1 MKTVRTV
8 LAPASVHCAAPS
20 ISQISMPAQ
29 RSSDG
34 VSELSQH
41 TSRLLSE
48 ASPNEEL
55 HRVSSVFTD
64 PNRVDSTSER
74 LLAPTKGTIPSLP
87 TYQNGGLSDDE
98 CVAPEETINSG
109 GSKVIISEH
118 HAGYLSLE
126 AKNKETWLPFTLR
139 LPFLGVAI
147 TASVALGAA
156 SFAVTMYSFSHSG
169 LGTDS
174 DSAALLFGWRFTPTL
189 LAVLYALC
197 TTTLLT
203 DTRRTEVY
211 ARLAKPGGAS
221 ALTTLCAPSRQ
232 WWNDPFDALSTRNSG
247 SRSWGL
253 LFASLANIAA
263 FLVISPLSAGLLA
276 PVNVKIMR
284 QAPFTFIDMPSPVE
298 YPKGTNDTM
307 ILQTIAGA
315 VLNKSTSTSILEDYY
330 VSPFSPSQSGAGA
343 AGTQQTWTAVATAYS
358 VQLDCSPM
366 SVKSAR
372 NLTGPQ
378 LFNEGICEDS
388 KGCSNE
394 TMQYGN
400 YANIELVS
408 EDGCSVS
415 IYRPLIAPGL
425 ASTSVNLLTLGGGWW
440 TNNFSNLSWTAS
452 TSTMLS
458 YSNASSGYGSRSFLS
473 FNTPWTADEPLKMN
487 SHVCSSTYL
496 AAEVIAEVIASETST
511 KLSIDPGEFKSSQQ
525 QLDPSALNT
534 RSLEDTFFR
543 ANWEAHFPTGYFAG
557 PSQALASMYGNSS
570 RRMVESGSILESARK
585 LQQQWLGQML
595 LSAQS
600 VAGMP
605 VTEKLAS
612 VTITERRIAAVEG
625 IGIVIGVLFLL
636 NAGMLAALT
645 LQTRLQ
651 RRPLCLS
658 DEPASVAAA
667 AALIA
672 SDESMPE
679 AFQGLGRASA
689 DSIHRRLRLVW
700 CNLEDG
706 SLSAALPDPLLQDSS
721 APGSVQS
728 SGKESPPENKR
739 KSSAP
744 SILKIWLGIL
754 LLTTLVAVI
763 AVLAILYRLS
773 KTVTLHQQ
781 ALVYEAHLSVAS
793 VATSLAP
800 YSIVPTLLAVGIKLW
815 YGAVEGTLKRLQPF
829 SAMLDRPRPLKDSIL
844 VEHANSPLIFGSFKA
859 LRHSDWILAF
869 ACLGALGT
877 EIFTVGISA
886 LWDKETQTTVHT
898 VEMSRQL
905 ELRQVPTI
913 IGTKS
918 YGSMTHTYA
927 DPTLPTL
934 LDTVY
939 GDYLTSWLYG
949 ALLETMG
956 TAETPPWSKDMWSF
970 APVDFSA
977 SSAAILGLSND
988 EPAGSL
994 SSLPYNVSIETQA
1007 IRARLN
1013 CSPVDAAQNT
1023 STWLETLDFKN
1034 DKAWN
1039 STNSPPGLDIG
1050 YELRE
1055 AVFVPNATLPYY
1067 MIPQR
1072 GPLQC
1077 CANETAGLAGEAAIG
1092 YGTTMGYLESKNT
1105 ELFIKWIVGR
1115 PLDKLYFD
1123 ANLTSTDTRYA
1134 HWVWTEEPQMQ
1145 GITCNPIVEAA
1156 NATVTFDLSSG
1167 VVRNYSIV
1175 GEPQNATA
1183 AWTDNDVV
1191 REPYTPV
1198 PANETQYGS
1207 EYNTTYR

>member
-1 MKTVRTV
+1 
-8 LAPASVHCAAPS
+8 
-20 ISQISMPAQ
+20 MPAQ

-34 VSELSQH
+34 VSELSQD
-41 TSRLLSE
+41 TGRWLSE
-48 ASPNEEL
+48 VCPDEE
-55 HRVSSVFTD
+55 HDRVSSAYTD

-74 LLAPTKGTIPSLP
+74 LLAPPSSTTGTIPSLQ
-87 TYQNGGLSDDE
+87 TYENDGRSEDGYVTPKE
-98 CVAPEETINSG
+98 AINSG
-109 GSKVIISEH
+109 SSKVVVSEYRN
-118 HAGYLSLE
+118 GYLSLGSRT
-126 AKNKETWLPFTLR
+126 KETWLPFTLR
-139 LPFLGVAI
+139 LPFLGVVIA
-147 TASVALGAA
+147 ASVALGAA
-156 SFAVTMYSFSHSG
+156 SIAITIYSVNNSG
-169 LGTDS
+169 LGPDS
-174 DSAALLFGWRFTPTL
+174 GSSALLFGWRFTPTL

-203 DTRRTEVY
+203 DIRRTEVY

-221 ALTTLCAPSRQ
+221 ALATLCFPSRQ
-232 WWNDPFDALSTRNSG
+232 WWNDPFDALNTRVSG
-247 SRSWGL
+247 SRSWIL
-253 LFASLANIAA
+253 LWASLINIAA
-263 FLVISPLSAGLLA
+263 FLFISPLSAGLLS
-276 PVNVKIMR
+276 PVNVNIMR
-284 QAPFTFIDMPSPVE
+284 QESFAFIDMPSPVD
-298 YPKGTNDTM
+298 YPRGMNDTM
-307 ILQTIAGA
+307 IFQAIAGA
-315 VLNKSTSTSILEDYY
+315 VLNKSTSTRILDDYY
-330 VSPFSPSQSGAGA
+330 ITPFWPAQSNPGA
-343 AGTQQTWTAVATAYS
+343 AGAPQTWTAIATAYS

-378 LFNEGICEDS
+378 LFAEGICEDS

-400 YANIELVS
+400 YADIELIS

-440 TNNFSNLSWTAS
+440 TNNFNNLSWAAS

-458 YSNASSGYGSRSFLS
+458 YSNSSSNCGSRSFLS
-473 FNTPWTADEPLKMN
+473 FNTPWTADEQLKTN

-496 AAEVIAEVIASETST
+496 AAEVTVEVALSESSME
-511 KLSIDPGEFKSSQQ
+511 LSIDPEEFESSQRK
-525 QLDPSALNT
+525 LDPAALNIQT
-534 RSLEDTFFR
+534 LEDSFFR

-570 RRMVESGSILESARK
+570 RKLVESGAILEQARK

-612 VTITERRIAAVEG
+612 VTTTERRIAVIEG
-625 IGIVIGVLFLL
+625 IGVVIGVLFLL
-636 NAGMLAALT
+636 NAGMLVALT
-645 LQTRLQ
+645 LRSRLQ

-658 DEPASVAAA
+658 NDPASIAAA
-667 AALIA
+667 AVLIA
-672 SDESMPE
+672 SDDSAAA

-689 DSIHRRLRLVW
+689 DSIRKQLRLVW

-706 SLSAALPDPLLQDSS
+706 SLRAALPDPLLQDLS
-721 APGSVQS
+721 APWSSQS
-728 SGKESPPENKR
+728 SVLESIPNEKR

-744 SILKIWLGIL
+744 SILRVWMGVSL
-754 LLTTLVAVI
+754 LATLVAVI
-763 AVLAILYRLS
+763 AVLAVLYRLS
-773 KTVTLHQQ
+773 QTVTLHQQ

-829 SAMLDRPRPLKDSIL
+829 SAMLDRPRPLKDSIF
-844 VEHANSPLIFGSFKA
+844 VEYANSPLIFGSIKA

-886 LWDKETQTTVHT
+886 LWDKETQTTVHA
-898 VEMSRQL
+898 VEISRQL
-905 ELRQVPTI
+905 ELRQVPTV

-918 YGSMTHTYA
+918 YGSMTHTYS

-956 TAETPPWSKDMWSF
+956 AAETPPWSKDMWSF

-977 SSAAILGLSND
+977 SSAAILGLSDN
-988 EPAGSL
+988 EPTASL

-1007 IRARLN
+1007 LRARLS
-1013 CSPVDAAQNT
+1013 CSTVEAAENA

-1034 DKAWN
+1034 DKGWN

-1055 AVFVPNATLPYY
+1055 AVSVPNTTLPYY
-1067 MIPQR
+1067 IIPQR
-1072 GPLQC
+1072 GPVQC
-1077 CANETAGLAGEAAIG
+1077 CANETDGSAGEAAVG
-1092 YGTTMGYLESKNT
+1092 YGTTVGYLESKNT
-1105 ELFIKWIVGR
+1105 QLFIKWIVGR
-1115 PLDKLYFD
+1115 PLDRLYFD
-1123 ANLTSTDTRYA
+1123 ANLTSADTRYA
-1134 HWVWTEEPQMQ
+1134 HWVWTEKPQMQ
-1145 GITCNPIVEAA
+1145 GITCSPIIEAA
-1156 NATVTFDLSSG
+1156 NATVTVDLSSG
-1167 VVRNYSIV
+1167 MVRHYSII

-1191 REPYTPV
+1191 REPYIPV

>member
-1 MKTVRTV
+1 
-8 LAPASVHCAAPS
+8 
-20 ISQISMPAQ
+20 MPVQ

-34 VSELSQH
+34 VSELSQD
-41 TSRLLSE
+41 TGRWLSE
-48 ASPNEEL
+48 VSPNEE
-55 HRVSSVFTD
+55 HDRISSTYTD
-64 PNRVDSTSER
+64 PNLVDSTSER
-74 LLAPTKGTIPSLP
+74 LLAPPSPTTATTPSLH
-87 TYQNGGLSDDE
+87 TYQNDGRSDDE
-98 CVAPEETINSG
+98 YMAAKGAPNSG
-109 GSKVIISEH
+109 SSKVASSDYH
-118 HAGYLSLE
+118 PGYLSLE
-126 AKNKETWLPFTLR
+126 VKSKETWLPFTLR
-139 LPFLGVAI
+139 LPFLGVVIA
-147 TASVALGAA
+147 ASIALGAA
-156 SFAVTMYSFSHSG
+156 SISITIYSAGNSG
-169 LGTDS
+169 LGPDN

-189 LAVLYALC
+189 LAVLYTLC
-197 TTTLLT
+197 TTTILT

-211 ARLAKPGGAS
+211 AHLAKPRGAS
-221 ALTTLCAPSRQ
+221 ALATLCSPSRQ
-232 WWNDPFDALSTRNSG
+232 WWNDPFDALNTRRSG
-247 SRSWGL
+247 SRSWVL
-253 LFASLANIAA
+253 LWASLVNITA

-276 PVNVKIMR
+276 PVTVNIMR
-284 QAPFTFIDMPSPVE
+284 QTPFAFIDMPLPVE
-298 YPKGTNDTM
+298 YPSGMNDTM

-315 VLNKSTSTSILEDYY
+315 VLNKSTSTRILDDYF
-330 VSPFSPSQSGAGA
+330 VTPFWPSQSGQGA
-343 AGTQQTWTAVATAYS
+343 AGALQTWTAMTTAYS
-358 VQLDCSPM
+358 MQLDCSPM
-366 SVKSAR
+366 SIKSAR

-378 LFNEGICEDS
+378 LFAEGICDDS

-425 ASTSVNLLTLGGGWW
+425 ASTDVNFLTLGGGWW
-440 TNNFSNLSWTAS
+440 TNNFNNLSWTAS
-452 TSTMLS
+452 TSSMFS
-458 YSNASSGYGSRSFLS
+458 YSNASSGCVSRSFLS
-473 FNTPWTADEPLKMN
+473 FNTPWTADEELRTN
-487 SHVCSSTYL
+487 SHVCSSMYL
-496 AAEVIAEVIASETST
+496 AAEVTAEVAVSEGAT
-511 KLSIDPGEFKSSQQ
+511 KVSIDPEEFRSSQRQ
-525 QLDPSALNT
+525 MDPSELNT
-534 RSLEDTFFR
+534 HKLEDAFFR

-570 RRMVESGSILESARK
+570 RKLVDSGSIVENAMK

-600 VAGMP
+600 VAGVP

-612 VTITERRIAAVEG
+612 VAITERRIAVIEG

-636 NAGMLAALT
+636 NSGMLAALA

-658 DEPASVAAA
+658 NDPASIAAA

-672 SDESMPE
+672 SDDSAAA
-679 AFQGLGRASA
+679 AFQGLGRASV
-689 DSIHRRLRLVW
+689 DSIRKRLRLVW

-706 SLSAALPDPLLQDSS
+706 SLRAALPDPLLQDSS
-721 APGSVQS
+721 APGSDQS
-728 SGKESPPENKR
+728 SDVEDSPQEKR

-744 SILKIWLGIL
+744 SILKAWMGL
-754 LLTTLVAVI
+754 LLLATLVAVI
-763 AVLAILYRLS
+763 ATLAVLYRLS
-773 KTVTLHQQ
+773 QTVKLHQQ

-844 VEHANSPLIFGSFKA
+844 VEYANSPLIFGSIKA
-859 LRHSDWILAF
+859 VRHSDWILAF

-877 EIFTVGISA
+877 EVFTVGISA
-886 LWDKETQTTVHT
+886 LWDKETQTTVHV

-905 ELRQVPTI
+905 ELRQVPTV
-913 IGTKS
+913 IGTES
-918 YGSMTHTYA
+918 YGSMTHTYS

-949 ALLETMG
+949 GLLETMG
-956 TAETPPWSKDMWSF
+956 AAETPPWSKDMWSF

-977 SSAAILGLSND
+977 SSAAILELSDN
-988 EPAGSL
+988 EPTASL
-994 SSLPYNVSIETQA
+994 SSLPYNISIETQA
-1007 IRARLN
+1007 LRARLS
-1013 CSPVDAAQNT
+1013 CSPVEAAQNA

-1039 STNSPPGLDIG
+1039 STNSPPGLDLG
-1050 YELRE
+1050 YELKE
-1055 AVFVPNATLPYY
+1055 AVLVPNTTLPYY

-1072 GPLQC
+1072 GPVQC
-1077 CANETAGLAGEAAIG
+1077 CANETDGSVGEAAIG

-1115 PLDKLYFD
+1115 PLEKLYFD

-1145 GITCNPIVEAA
+1145 GITCSPIIEAA
-1156 NATVTFDLSSG
+1156 NATVTVDLSSG
-1167 VVRNYSIV
+1167 MVRSYSIV

-1191 REPYTPV
+1191 REPYIPV